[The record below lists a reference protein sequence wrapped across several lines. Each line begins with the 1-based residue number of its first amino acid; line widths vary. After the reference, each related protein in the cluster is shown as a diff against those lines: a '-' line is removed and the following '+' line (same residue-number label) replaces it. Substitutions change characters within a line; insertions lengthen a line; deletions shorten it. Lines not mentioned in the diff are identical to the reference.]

1 MKNNEKSDNK
11 IIRFI
16 TQSFGA
22 VGKYVMGKL
31 IAMVIIIVVSTFA
44 LKFLDAKI
52 AGDTIKGEL
61 WLGILMGIGNMVPI
75 FGVWIGIALAAIIAL
90 VQALPDF
97 WYLSLFIIGIGLILQ
112 VVDEFIIT
120 PTVVGKAIDLKPLIV
135 MAAVYVGGW
144 LFGLPGMI
152 LAVPVAA
159 IIKIAYEIFLKKA
172 PESPKPDEGSGDG
185 GQV

>member
-1 MKNNEKSDNK
+1 MEKKSENK
-11 IIRFI
+11 FVRFI

-22 VGKYVMGKL
+22 VGKYILGKL
-31 IAMVIIIVVSTFA
+31 IAMVVIIVVSTLA

-52 AGDTIKGEL
+52 AHDSIKGEL
-61 WLGILMGIGNMVPI
+61 WLGILMGVGNMVPI

-90 VQALPDF
+90 VQVLPDY
-97 WYLSLFIIGIGLILQ
+97 WYMSLFVIGIGLVLQ

-144 LFGLPGMI
+144 IFGIPGMI

-159 IIKIAYEIFLKKA
+159 IVKIAYEIFFKKQPNL
-172 PESPKPDEGSGDG
+172 PEEEPNEGENHG
-185 GQV
+185 G